1 MVLSRD
7 PPGDSPGAKTVIMPR
22 EPKSSRSV
30 NHNRAWLWGRHAVM
44 ETVRAG
50 LWIPLEIAL
59 SPRCPPEI
67 VRELHRWTQQHGV
80 SVIEETD
87 EALTRRCRSEE
98 HQGIAARLPEFPYAS
113 FDDIRTSARV
123 WLVLDRIHDSHNFG
137 AMVRSAV
144 GLGVDAVLV
153 GETEQSAVNR
163 QVVQSS
169 AGAVNLLPIARVAS
183 LVRAITTLHD
193 QGVKIVAASEK
204 AEQTIFTADL
214 RPPVAIIIGNE
225 GRGVS
230 AELLE
235 RCTLPV
241 RIPMANQLGSLNAA
255 VAAGIVCY
263 EVLRQKSR

>member
-1 MVLSRD
+1 M
-7 PPGDSPGAKTVIMPR
+7 AR
-22 EPKSSRSV
+22 ESKSTRGT

-44 ETVRAG
+44 ETLRAG
-50 LWIPLEIAL
+50 RWIPFEVAV

-67 VRELHRWTQQHGV
+67 TQEVYQYTQQH
-80 SVIEETD
+80 SV
-87 EALTRRCRSEE
+87 ALIKECDADLAKRCRSEE
-98 HQGIAARLPEFPYAS
+98 HQGIAVRLPEYPYAS
-113 FDDIRTSARV
+113 FDELCGTVNV

-144 GLGVDAVLV
+144 GLGVEAVLV
-153 GETEQSAVNR
+153 GETKQSAINR

-169 AGAVNLLPIARVAS
+169 AGAVNLLPIARVANLVKAMDS
-183 LVRAITTLHD
+183 LRD
-193 QGVKIVAASEK
+193 RGMKIVAASEK

-225 GRGVS
+225 GRGVD
-230 AELLE
+230 AALLE

-263 EVLRQKSR
+263 EMLRQRERA

>member
-1 MVLSRD
+1 
-7 PPGDSPGAKTVIMPR
+7 MPR
-22 EPKSSRSV
+22 DSKSSRSV
-30 NHNRAWLWGRHAVM
+30 NHNRAWLWGRHAVI
-44 ETVRAG
+44 ETLRAG
-50 LWIPLEIAL
+50 QWTPLEVAL
-59 SPRCPPEI
+59 SPRCPNDIAME
-67 VRELHRWTQQHGV
+67 VQRWTQQHAV
-80 SVIEETD
+80 RLIEESD
-87 EALTRRCRSEE
+87 AALAKRCRSEE
-98 HQGIAARLPEFPYAS
+98 HQGVAARLPEFPYAD
-113 FDDIRTSARV
+113 FATLCRTLGDHAV

-144 GLGVDAVLV
+144 GLGVDAILV

-169 AGAVNLLPIARVAS
+169 AGAVNLLPIASVTS
-183 LVRAITTLHD
+183 LTAAID
-193 QGVKIVAASEK
+193 QLLQRRVKIVAASEK

-225 GRGVS
+225 GRGV
-230 AELLE
+230 APELLK

-263 EVLRQKSR
+263 EVLRQKSG